1 MAKQTM
7 SVHVTKQVL
16 AAANKSKRTNIN
28 KLYKFYNETETRRN
42 TK

>member
-1 MAKQTM
+1 MKKDTTHAAA
-7 SVHVTKQVL
+7 TKQVL
-16 AAANKSKRTNIN
+16 ATANKSKRTNIN

>member
-1 MAKQTM
+1 M